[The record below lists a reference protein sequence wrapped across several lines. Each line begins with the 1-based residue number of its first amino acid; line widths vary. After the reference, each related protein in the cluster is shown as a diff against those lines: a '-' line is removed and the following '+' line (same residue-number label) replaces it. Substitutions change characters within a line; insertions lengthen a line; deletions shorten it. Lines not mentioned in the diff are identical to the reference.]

1 MVQAKPANTT
11 ILSREPR
18 FVESAEFRR
27 LTYKMFRMQGEYRP
41 GRPYHLPAW
50 KAWELT
56 RRYLE
61 AVR

>member
-18 FVESAEFRR
+18 SSSRAEFRR